1 MTYIESTSFQFLQ
14 DLIINN
20 NRDWFNENKPRYEA
34 AKNNMKAFGN
44 ALLKEMNKTDHIER
58 LKIHRIYRDVRFS
71 KDKTPYKRNLSCS
84 MVRATKLLRGG
95 YYLHIE
101 PDECFLGGGFWSP
114 NKEDL
119 ARIRK
124 ELAFDAQPLRD
135 IIADDNFQKMFGTLQ
150 GEQLK
155 TAPRGFAKD
164 HENVDLLRYKQY
176 LVMRKFT
183 NEEVIQP
190 DFLEKVVAGFQAM
203 RPFFDYMS
211 EVLTTDENGV
221 PIV

>member
-1 MTYIESTSFQFLQ
+1 MAHIAATSLQFLK
-14 DLIINN
+14 DLSANN
-20 NRDWFNENKPRYEA
+20 HRDWFNTNKKHYELA
-34 AKNNMKAFGN
+34 QSNMKSFGN
-44 ALLKEMNKTDHIER
+44 DLLQEMNKIDHIDT
-58 LKIHRIYRDVRFS
+58 LKVHRIYRDVRFS

-84 MVRATKLLRGG
+84 MVRATKMLRGG

-101 PDECFLGGGFWSP
+101 PGDSFLGGGFWAP

-124 ELAFDAQPLRD
+124 EIDFDAQPLRD
-135 IIADDNFQKMFGTLQ
+135 IINNKTFKKTFGTLQ

-155 TAPRGFAKD
+155 TAPKGYPKD
-164 HENVDLLRYKQY
+164 HENVDLLRYKQF
-176 LVMRKFT
+176 LVMQQFKD
-183 NEEVIQP
+183 EKVIAP
-190 DFLEKVVAGFQAM
+190 DFLKKVVAGFQAM

-211 EVLTTDENGV
+211 EVLTTDENGI

>member
-1 MTYIESTSFQFLQ
+1 MTHITSETFQFLI
-14 DLIINN
+14 DLSINN
-20 NRDWFNENKPRYEA
+20 NRDWFNDNKPRYED
-34 AKNNMKAFGN
+34 AKVNMKAFGN
-44 ALLKEMNKTDHIER
+44 LLFDEMSKTDYIEK
-58 LKIHRIYRDVRFS
+58 LKVYRIYRDVRFS

-84 MVRATKLLRGG
+84 MVRATKRLRGG

-101 PDECFLGGGFWSP
+101 PDNCFLGGGFWNP

-135 IIADDNFQKMFGTLQ
+135 IINTNNFKKIFGKLQ
-150 GEQLK
+150 GDQLK
-155 TAPRGFAKD
+155 TAPRGYPKD
-164 HENVDLLRYKQY
+164 HENVDLLRHKQF
-176 LVMRKFT
+176 LVIHKFT
-183 NEEVIQP
+183 NEAVMQT
-190 DFLEKVVAGFQAM
+190 DFLQKVVVGFQAM